1 MLAKYICAKDP
12 NTSKGGESIDRG
24 IGTENASPQRVPKSW
39 TTEGDDD
46 GMKTGRNKLQTE
58 RTTHRNGKTHETE

>member
-1 MLAKYICAKDP
+1 VLAKYICAEDP

-39 TTEGDDD
+39 TTERDND
-46 GMKTGRNKLQTE
+46 GKKIGRNKLQ
-58 RTTHRNGKTHETE
+58 RQNKT